1 LIDPQVE
8 RSNVS
13 NTKDDHRRTKTP
25 KAFILAIDA
34 PPVGRAWQAVGK
46 SARGCSVCRARQ
58 RRRLGYTVRIH
69 CTANQQI
76 ACRSRS
82 LFLFRPGHILN
93 AAHNGSSWAVCARA
107 YCCHCHCRCL
117 SVAVALPPP
126 LLLLLRT
133 CAQGNS
139 FIPGINCP
147 RGPAPAPWTLERPPP
162 RTHD

>member
-1 LIDPQVE
+1 ME

-25 KAFILAIDA
+25 KAFILAKDA

-46 SARGCSVCRARQ
+46 SARGCSICRARQ

-107 YCCHCHCRCL
+107 YCCHCRCL
-117 SVAVALPPP
+117 SATTTTAAVVAAH
-126 LLLLLRT
+126 LRSGKQLHSRDQLSPRACT
-133 CAQGNS
+133 C
-139 FIPGINCP
+139 
-147 RGPAPAPWTLERPPP
+147 TLDARRPPP